1 MFVLSHAFR
10 RKDCLMGKLTF
21 QELMLLILVLAMI
34 VITIAVGHI
43 AGWW

>member
-1 MFVLSHAFR
+1 VIIRIAPLAVLVAVG
-10 RKDCLMGKLTF
+10 CL
-21 QELMLLILVLAMI
+21 I

>member
-1 MFVLSHAFR
+1 MNIRVGTGLALISVG
-10 RKDCLMGKLTF
+10 CL
-21 QELMLLILVLAMI
+21 I

>member
-1 MFVLSHAFR
+1 MNIRVGTGAVLVAVG
-10 RKDCLMGKLTF
+10 CL
-21 QELMLLILVLAMI
+21 I

>member
-1 MFVLSHAFR
+1 MKF
-10 RKDCLMGKLTF
+10 TF
-21 QELMLLILVLAMI
+21 LELLLLIAVACMI

>member
-1 MFVLSHAFR
+1 MRIYGLLALVATG
-10 RKDCLMGKLTF
+10 CL
-21 QELMLLILVLAMI
+21 I

>member
-1 MFVLSHAFR
+1 MNEL
-10 RKDCLMGKLTF
+10 GKWVP
-21 QELMLLILVLAMI
+21 LVITGCMI

>member
-1 MFVLSHAFR
+1 MRIYGLLGLVAVG
-10 RKDCLMGKLTF
+10 CL
-21 QELMLLILVLAMI
+21 I

>member
-1 MFVLSHAFR
+1 MR
-10 RKDCLMGKLTF
+10 RFT
-21 QELMLLILVLAMI
+21 LLEIFGMVSTGCFI

>member
-1 MFVLSHAFR
+1 MIIRVYSGTALIATG
-10 RKDCLMGKLTF
+10 CL
-21 QELMLLILVLAMI
+21 I

>member
-1 MFVLSHAFR
+1 MNIRIGTAIALIGTG
-10 RKDCLMGKLTF
+10 CL
-21 QELMLLILVLAMI
+21 I

>member
-1 MFVLSHAFR
+1 MVVRLGSFAVLVAVG
-10 RKDCLMGKLTF
+10 CL
-21 QELMLLILVLAMI
+21 I

>member
-1 MFVLSHAFR
+1 MTTPARTHP
-10 RKDCLMGKLTF
+10 LTF
-21 QELMLLILVLAMI
+21 TELMLLLMLCCFI

>member
-1 MFVLSHAFR
+1 MNIRL
-10 RKDCLMGKLTF
+10 GT
-21 QELMLLILVLAMI
+21 VLALVATGCLI

>member
-1 MFVLSHAFR
+1 MNEL
-10 RKDCLMGKLTF
+10 GKYYP
-21 QELMLLILVLAMI
+21 LIITGCMI

>member
-1 MFVLSHAFR
+1 MRVYSLLGLVVTG
-10 RKDCLMGKLTF
+10 CL
-21 QELMLLILVLAMI
+21 I

>member
-1 MFVLSHAFR
+1 MR
-10 RKDCLMGKLTF
+10 RFTLM
-21 QELMLLILVLAMI
+21 ELMAMVGAGCLI

>member
-1 MFVLSHAFR
+1 MIIRIASPAVLVAVG
-10 RKDCLMGKLTF
+10 CL
-21 QELMLLILVLAMI
+21 I

>member
-1 MFVLSHAFR
+1 VNIRLGTAAALIAVG
-10 RKDCLMGKLTF
+10 CL
-21 QELMLLILVLAMI
+21 I

>member
-1 MFVLSHAFR
+1 
-10 RKDCLMGKLTF
+10 MGKLTF
-21 QELMLLILVLAMI
+21 VEFMLLLAVCCMV

>member
-1 MFVLSHAFR
+1 MRIFGPLGLVVTG
-10 RKDCLMGKLTF
+10 CL
-21 QELMLLILVLAMI
+21 I